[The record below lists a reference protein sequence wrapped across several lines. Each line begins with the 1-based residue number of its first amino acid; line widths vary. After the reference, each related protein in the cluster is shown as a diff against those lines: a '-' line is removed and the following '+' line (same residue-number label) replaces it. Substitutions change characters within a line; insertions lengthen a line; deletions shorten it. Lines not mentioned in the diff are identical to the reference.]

1 MKTIRVDGLLVL
13 APSGETVG
21 VPGWAT
27 APTLREALF
36 TVAMVEKGHYN
47 ISHQPTKRAMPC
59 SYGKLADALTVCAGL
74 CELLAE
80 DEAWWDPYRLT
91 MPGALGDWQ
100 RANPEVWATM
110 KGIVEQPQSY
120 EKWPVKES
128 E

>member
-1 MKTIRVDGLLVL
+1 MKTIKVDGLLVL
-13 APSGETVG
+13 APSGETFG

-80 DEAWWDPYRLT
+80 DELPLVLLHALVDL
-91 MPGALGDWQ
+91 GADALAGS
-100 RANPEVWATM
+100 V
-110 KGIVEQPQSY
+110 
-120 EKWPVKES
+120 
-128 E
+128 